1 MVLPDLLAIEAN
13 VRLTPTLE
21 RLYLANAVVLLVHQ
35 MDAAYWQEWQLFHLP
50 GGLSLFLALNVPI
63 VLLVLA
69 GYGAIVARRPS
80 AVAYS
85 WGLVAAGLFAVMFHT
100 AYLLAGHTAFRAP
113 ASLALLADTALLSG
127 AQAVLLLRARRHA
140 VAEPATPSPHVRT

>member
-1 MVLPDLLAIEAN
+1 M
-13 VRLTPTLE
+13 RLTPTLE
-21 RLYLANAVVLLVHQ
+21 RLYLANAVVLIVHQ

-50 GGLSLFLALNVPI
+50 GGLALYLVLNIPL

-69 GYGAIVARRPS
+69 GYGAVVARRPS

-85 WGLVAAGLFAVMFHT
+85 WGLVAAGLFAVTFHA
-100 AYLLAGHTAFRAP
+100 AYLLAGHAAFRAP

-127 AQAVLLLRARRHA
+127 AQAVLLHRARRRAKAAH
-140 VAEPATPSPHVRT
+140 ETSLPPHVNA

>member
-1 MVLPDLLAIEAN
+1 

-50 GGLSLFLALNVPI
+50 GGLPLYLALNLPI
-63 VLLVLA
+63 VLVVLV
-69 GYGAIVARRPS
+69 GYGAIAARRPS

-85 WGLVAAGLFAVMFHT
+85 WGLVAAGVFAVVFH
-100 AYLLAGHTAFRAP
+100 AAHLLAGDAAFRTP

-127 AQAVLLLRARRHA
+127 AQAVLLLRARRRA
-140 VAEPATPSPHVRT
+140 MAASATSSPPHVSA

>member
-1 MVLPDLLAIEAN
+1 M
-13 VRLTPTLE
+13 RLTPTLE

-50 GGLSLFLALNVPI
+50 GSLALYLVLNIPL

-85 WGLVAAGLFAVMFHT
+85 WGLAAAGLFAVVFH
-100 AYLLAGHTAFRAP
+100 AAHLLAGDTAFRTP

-127 AQAVLLLRARRHA
+127 AQVVLLLRARRRA
-140 VAEPATPSPHVRT
+140 VASPETSSPPHASA

>member
-1 MVLPDLLAIEAN
+1 M
-13 VRLTPTLE
+13 RLTRTLE
-21 RLYLANAVVLLVHQ
+21 WLYLANAVVLLVHQ

-50 GGLSLFLALNVPI
+50 GGLTLYLVLNLPI

-69 GYGAIVARRPS
+69 GYGAVAARRSS

-85 WGLVAAGLFAVMFHT
+85 WGLAAAGLFAVAFHA

-127 AQAVLLLRARRHA
+127 AQAVLLLQARRRAMASHETSSPPHA
-140 VAEPATPSPHVRT
+140 SA

>member
-1 MVLPDLLAIEAN
+1 M
-13 VRLTPTLE
+13 RLTRTLE
-21 RLYLANAVVLLVHQ
+21 WLYLANAVVLLVHQ

-69 GYGAIVARRPS
+69 GYGAVVARRSS

-85 WGLVAAGLFAVMFHT
+85 WGLAAAGLFAVAFHA

-127 AQAVLLLRARRHA
+127 AQAVLLLQARRRAMASHETSSPPHA
-140 VAEPATPSPHVRT
+140 SA